1 MLFWHRAFG
10 TRNILGIVDV
20 LAGEYKLQEVWHE
33 PVPGL
38 KVVNVGPIPPN
49 PAELLGSKRLSDL
62 LANVRKEF
70 DYILIDAPPVGLVS
84 DPAILA
90 TQGDGVLLVLDA
102 QHTRKG
108 ALRQSVRSLEAV
120 GVIVLGTVMTTL
132 RRLRRATTIASR
144 MTAKVEFWFSKK
156 HCIESLWF
164 IFNIPTRKHFPDEVL
179 FPFYQSR
186 R

>member
-1 MLFWHRAFG
+1 MKNDQFYWYSLVGQYHKGIVSASTLFWHRAFG
-10 TRNILGIVDV
+10 ERNITGIVDV

-90 TQGDGVLLVLDA
+90 TQGDGVLLVFDA
-102 QHTRKG
+102 QNTRKV
-108 ALRQSVRSLEAV
+108 AVRQSMRALQAV
-120 GVIVLGTVMTTL
+120 GADVLGTVMNNVK
-132 RRLRRATTIASR
+132 ASER
-144 MTAKVEFWFSKK
+144 SYYGYPYE
-156 HCIESLWF
+156 
-164 IFNIPTRKHFPDEVL
+164 
-179 FPFYQSR
+179 Q
-186 R
+186 